1 MKTLKSF
8 VIFFENDFCEYK
20 KKSILLIEIMKRGV
34 NNEGF

>member
-8 VIFFENDFCEYK
+8 LKFNENDFCEYK